1 MQVTSVYN
9 LFIRARESTCDMLL
23 NSVFFIS
30 FMITLVRAQDAYL
43 GEIKQVGFNFPP
55 RGWAL
60 CNGQLLN
67 INQYQALY
75 SLLGTMYGGN
85 GVTTFALPDLRG
97 RVSIHQ
103 GQGQGQGQGLSD
115 YYIGYVGGSEQTTLL
130 VNNLPTA
137 GHMDS
142 TISTVNA
149 SILPSGLQSNSVC
162 STNNANVVISSRPC
176 STNCGSTAGGHFP
189 FSIMQPYMVTNF
201 IIAIEGIYPAR
212 D

>member
-1 MQVTSVYN
+1 MHGNTTCEM
-9 LFIRARESTCDMLL
+9 LFIIVFLL
-23 NSVFFIS
+23 F
-30 FMITLVRAQDAYL
+30 FMITLVRSQDYFI
-43 GEIKQVGFNFPP
+43 GEIKQVGFNFAP

-60 CNGQLLN
+60 CNGQLLP
-67 INQYQALY
+67 INQNSALF
-75 SLLGTMYGGN
+75 SLLGTTYGGN

-103 GQGQGQGQGLSD
+103 GQGPGLSNQ
-115 YYIGYVGGSEQTTLL
+115 YVGVVGGSETKTLL
-130 VNNLPTA
+130 VNNLPTHA

-162 STNNANVVISSRPC
+162 STTNANVLISSTPC
-176 STNCGSTAGGHFP
+176 SNSCGSTTGSHVP
-189 FSIMQPYMVTNF
+189 FSIMQPYIITNF
-201 IIAIEGIYPAR
+201 IIATEGIYPVR